1 MSLYNHILFA
11 IDLHP
16 DCDNTLARKAKDI
29 AAHYGA
35 KLSVVH
41 AIENLNS
48 YGAAFIY
55 PAIAEVES
63 QLTDAAGKEMTK
75 LCQAEGI
82 AEENAVIE
90 VGPPRSVISDVAARE
105 KVDLILVGSHGRHGL
120 QRLIGSTAAGLLHD
134 APCDVLVI
142 RVQD

>member
-1 MSLYNHILFA
+1 MYNHILFA

-16 DCDNTLARKAKDI
+16 DSDRTLAKKAKDI
-29 AAHYGA
+29 AEHYGA

-55 PAIAEVES
+55 PAIAEVET
-63 QLTDAAGKEMTK
+63 QLTEAAGKEMTK
-75 LCQAEGI
+75 LCQSQGVPED
-82 AEENAVIE
+82 NAVIE
-90 VGPPRSVISDVAARE
+90 VGPPRSVISDVAKRLD
-105 KVDLILVGSHGRHGL
+105 VDLILVGSHGRHGL
-120 QRLIGSTAAGLLHD
+120 QRLLGSTSQGLLHD

-142 RVQD
+142 RVSE